1 MTVSI
6 SSPITGA
13 AQTGLTSP
21 TYTLTSDVA
30 PDNNGRQYAV
40 TTLGGTQTGVEVT
53 SASKPFTLT
62 YVRPKTYKVL
72 PPLNTVTG
80 VPPSI
85 PRNTHKL
92 IGRKG
97 VEVVSGIFSVA
108 NFTLTMDVPAGSE
121 VTDPESVRALLSAFA
136 GALYASASGIG
147 DTLVTGVM

>member
-30 PDNNGRQYAV
+30 PDNNGKQYAV
-40 TTLGGTQTGVEVT
+40 TALGGTQTGVETT

-62 YVRPKTYKVL
+62 YVRPKNYRIL

-80 VPPSI
+80 VPPSV

-97 VEVVSGIFSVA
+97 VEITSGIFATA
-108 NFTLTMDVPAGSE
+108 NFTLSMDIPAGSE
-121 VTDPESVRALLSAFA
+121 IQDPESVRALLSAFA